1 MALCVFSLCSAI
13 MMLINNLCLI
23 NDLSAPPPPVFSLS
37 AFSLCYGPM
46 HTMDG
51 RHWSAKPMKMH
62 DCSTAIKFQLG
73 NKWFVLLLVVMP
85 LLDRLWS
92 RHLDFM

>member
-23 NDLSAPPPPVFSLS
+23 NDLSAPSPLLFSLS
-37 AFSLCYGPM
+37 SFSLCYGLM

-51 RHWSAKPMKMH
+51 QHWSTKPMKMH
-62 DCSTAIKFQLG
+62 DCSAAIKFLLG
-73 NKWFVLLLVVMP
+73 NKWFVLLFVVVL
-85 LLDRLWS
+85 LLDWLWS